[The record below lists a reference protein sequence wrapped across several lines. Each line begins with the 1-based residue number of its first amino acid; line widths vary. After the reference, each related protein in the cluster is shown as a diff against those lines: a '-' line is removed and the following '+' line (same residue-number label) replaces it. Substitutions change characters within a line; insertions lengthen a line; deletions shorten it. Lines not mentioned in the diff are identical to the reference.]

1 MKKLFLLSFAFVAL
15 FSFSANAQSKAET
28 KKLKAEIKK
37 LLKNPAAYKAI
48 KEELNVLRSEAS
60 TKNREL
66 AALRKQVTTAQ
77 AEAAAKDAQINELKS
92 KVEDVKSVDTDAKD
106 IGPCGEDY
114 TKGVVYKVQ
123 VGAFTKREFADKIDG
138 PFWEE
143 DADGVKKYTIGHFR
157 EYWEADKFKKYL
169 RVIGV
174 SDAWIVAYEDN
185 QRKDIKNILDKE

>member
-1 MKKLFLLSFAFVAL
+1 MNKLITLCIVFLICLNFNVT
-15 FSFSANAQSKAET
+15 AQSKAET

-37 LLKNPAAYKAI
+37 LLKNPNAYKAI

-66 AALRKQVTTAQ
+66 AALRKQITTAQ
-77 AEAAAKDAQINELKS
+77 AEAAAKDAQINELKA
-92 KVEDVKSVDTDAKD
+92 KAEVVKEEPKD
-106 IGPCGEDY
+106 ISPCGEDY

-123 VGAFTKREFADKIDG
+123 VGAFTKREYAEKIDG

-157 EYWEADKFKKYL
+157 DYWEADKFKKYL
-169 RVIGV
+169 RAIGV

-185 QRKDIKNILDKE
+185 QRKDIKTILDKE

>member
-1 MKKLFLLSFAFVAL
+1 MICLLLVLGWSTQTQ
-15 FSFSANAQSKAET
+15 AQSKAET

-48 KEELNVLRSEAS
+48 KEELNVLRNEAS
-60 TKNREL
+60 TKNREMG
-66 AALRKQVTTAQ
+66 ALRKQVTTAK
-77 AEAAAKDAQINELKS
+77 AEVTAKEKEVEELKA
-92 KVEDVKSVDTDAKD
+92 KIAEMEGINDGAKD

-123 VGAFTKREFADKIDG
+123 VGAFTKKTYSEKIDG
-138 PFWEE
+138 NFWEE

-157 EYWEADKFKKYL
+157 DYWEADKFKKYL
-169 RVIGV
+169 RAIGV